1 MSNKTTTKKFT
12 LPKVLICVP
21 TYDAKNY
28 CLDAFM
34 DNVKNFTYP
43 KSNIEI
49 FVADNSR
56 TNKNALMIR
65 DKYKVKTFWKDYTG
79 YSVMEKLADSHN
91 QLRRYF
97 LESGADYM
105 FHLESDIFPP
115 SDIIEQLLWCR
126 KPIVNA
132 LYQIFDGAWRN
143 PCIRVHDKKS
153 PNYDDFV
160 FHFELM
166 NFHHFWI
173 DGTLKPTYIAGI
185 GCCLMKRKIMENFE
199 FRCEKDNPNG
209 SPPDTYFAED
219 LRLRGVENWVHTGIL
234 CFHWNRE
241 DWGRH
246 FNLITYDKSE

>member
-1 MSNKTTTKKFT
+1 MKKRYT
-12 LPKVLICVP
+12 LPKILIAVP

-34 DNVKNFTYP
+34 KNIAGFSYP

-49 FVADNSR
+49 FVADNSK

-65 DKYKVKTFWKDYTG
+65 DKYKVKTFWKDYGDTP
-79 YSVMEKLADSHN
+79 VMEKLADSHN

-97 LESGADYM
+97 LESDNDYM

-143 PCIRVHDKKS
+143 PCIRIQDKKS
-153 PNYDDFV
+153 PNYNAYTFNA
-160 FHFELM
+160 ELG
-166 NFHHFWI
+166 NFQHYWI
-173 DGTLKPTYIAGI
+173 DGTLKEVFVAGI
-185 GCCLMKRKIMENFE
+185 GCCLMKRKVMEKFE
-199 FRCEKDNPNG
+199 FRSDKNEMH
-209 SPPDTYFAED
+209 PPDTYFAED
-219 LRLRGVENWVHTGIL
+219 LRFAGVQNYVHTGIL

-246 FNLITYDKSE
+246 FELINYEKSE